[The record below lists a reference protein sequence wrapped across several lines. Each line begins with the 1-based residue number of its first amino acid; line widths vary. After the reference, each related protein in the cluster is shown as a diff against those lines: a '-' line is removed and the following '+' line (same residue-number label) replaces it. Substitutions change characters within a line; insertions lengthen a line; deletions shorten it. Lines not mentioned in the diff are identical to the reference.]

1 MKSRRGSATVS
12 GIWSRSPLSVNRW
25 EGPGTRDPPRKPGD
39 LPEREVTTLRIRE
52 GPWRVGQ
59 ESRAERNKT
68 SSGDPQ
74 EVVFL
79 RVLSLSTLRIYR
91 QSGVATRLA
100 VGSSVLLLLVL
111 ATALASLSLGPV
123 NIPVDHV
130 ASIVLSYLG
139 LDFATFGRTEQL
151 VIEQIRIPRILVGA
165 LVGMALGVAG
175 ATMQGLFRNPMA
187 DPGIIGVSAGGAVG
201 AVVAIASGLASLF
214 FLALPAF
221 AFVGAVAASFLV
233 YGIAAVGGR
242 FSMATL
248 LLAGVAV
255 NAFLG
260 AIVSAI
266 IILLPDNASLRE
278 ILFWLAGG
286 LDSRSWE
293 HVRIAAPLILGG
305 TAVIV
310 AMARDLNLLTLGDD
324 EARSMGVRVG
334 LTRMSLLAAAALVT
348 GAAVA
353 VSGTIAFVGLVTPH
367 ILRLVLGPDHRVLIP
382 MSALGGAVFVML
394 ADTVARTIIQPA
406 EFRVGVLT
414 AFVGAPFFIFLL
426 IRNKRQVY
434 SL

>member
-1 MKSRRGSATVS
+1 MIRTV
-12 GIWSRSPLSVNRW
+12 GANALRS
-25 EGPGTRDPPRKPGD
+25 
-39 LPEREVTTLRIRE
+39 
-52 GPWRVGQ
+52 
-59 ESRAERNKT
+59 
-68 SSGDPQ
+68 
-74 EVVFL
+74 
-79 RVLSLSTLRIYR
+79 YR
-91 QSGVATRLA
+91 QSGVVTRLA
-100 VGSSVLLLLVL
+100 ASSCIILLLVL
-111 ATALASLSLGPV
+111 ATALVSLSMGPV
-123 NIPVDHV
+123 NISVDRV
-130 ASIVLSYLG
+130 ASIVLSYVG
-139 LDFATFGRTEQL
+139 LDFAAFGRTEQL
-151 VIEQIRIPRILVGA
+151 IIEQIRLPRIVVGA

-201 AVVAIASGLASLF
+201 AVAAIATGMTGLF
-214 FLALPAF
+214 FLALPVF
-221 AFVGAVAASFLV
+221 AFVGAMGAAFLV

-260 AIVSAI
+260 AVVSAI
-266 IILLPDNASLRE
+266 IILLPDNGALRE

-293 HVRIAAPLILGG
+293 HVRISAPLVLVG

-310 AMARDLNLLTLGDD
+310 GMSRDLNLLTLGDD
-324 EARSMGVRVG
+324 EARSMGIRVDAA
-334 LTRMSLLAAAALVT
+334 RVFLLAAAALVT

-367 ILRLVLGPDHRVLIP
+367 ILRLVIGPDHRVLVP
-382 MSALGGAVFVML
+382 MSALGGAAFVIL
-394 ADTVARTIIQPA
+394 ADTVARVVIQPA
-406 EFRVGVLT
+406 ELRVSIIT

-426 IRNKRQVY
+426 IKNKRQVY

>member
-1 MKSRRGSATVS
+1 MRVVS
-12 GIWSRSPLSVNRW
+12 LN
-25 EGPGTRDPPRKPGD
+25 
-39 LPEREVTTLRIRE
+39 
-52 GPWRVGQ
+52 
-59 ESRAERNKT
+59 
-68 SSGDPQ
+68 
-74 EVVFL
+74 
-79 RVLSLSTLRIYR
+79 TLRIYR

-221 AFVGAVAASFLV
+221 AFAGAVAASFLV

-310 AMARDLNLLTLGDD
+310 VMARDLNLLTSRRRRSPLHGRPSRPHPRLPSNSSSSSDGRRRGRERD
-324 EARSMGVRVG
+324 HSLCWARHAPYSSPGPRP
-334 LTRMSLLAAAALVT
+334 R
-348 GAAVA
+348 
-353 VSGTIAFVGLVTPH
+353 PP
-367 ILRLVLGPDHRVLIP
+367 GPDSNERPWGCCVRRAGRHGRQNHHPTRRVSCRCPNGIRRGALFHF
-382 MSALGGAVFVML
+382 SA
-394 ADTVARTIIQPA
+394 DQEQPT
-406 EFRVGVLT
+406 G
-414 AFVGAPFFIFLL
+414 LL
-426 IRNKRQVY
+426 IVRYGN
-434 SL
+434 

>member
-1 MKSRRGSATVS
+1 M
-12 GIWSRSPLSVNRW
+12 
-25 EGPGTRDPPRKPGD
+25 
-39 LPEREVTTLRIRE
+39 
-52 GPWRVGQ
+52 
-59 ESRAERNKT
+59 RAVALT
-68 SSGDPQ
+68 SLDG
-74 EVVFL
+74 
-79 RVLSLSTLRIYR
+79 YR
-91 QSGVATRLA
+91 QSGVNTRLA
-100 VGSSVLLLLVL
+100 IGSSVLGLLILAAALV
-111 ATALASLSLGPV
+111 SLSLGPV
-123 NIPVDHV
+123 EIPASHV
-130 ASIVLSYLG
+130 ASIVLSFVG
-139 LDFATFGRTEQL
+139 LDFADFGRTEQL
-151 VIEQIRIPRILVGA
+151 VIEQIRLPRIVVGA

-201 AVVAIASGLASLF
+201 AVVAIATGMAGLF

-221 AFVGAVAASFLV
+221 AFVGAVAATFLV

-266 IILLPDNASLRE
+266 IIMLPDNAALRE

-293 HVRIAAPLILGG
+293 HVRISAPMIVGG
-305 TAVIV
+305 TAVILL
-310 AMARDLNLLTLGDD
+310 MARDLNLLTLGDD

-334 LTRMSLLAAAALVT
+334 FTRVTLLAASALAT

-367 ILRLVLGPDHRVLIP
+367 ILRLMLGPDHRVLIP
-382 MSALGGAVFVML
+382 MSAAGGAVFVIV

-414 AFVGAPFFIFLL
+414 AFVGAPFFVFLL
-426 IRNKRQVY
+426 IRNNRQTY